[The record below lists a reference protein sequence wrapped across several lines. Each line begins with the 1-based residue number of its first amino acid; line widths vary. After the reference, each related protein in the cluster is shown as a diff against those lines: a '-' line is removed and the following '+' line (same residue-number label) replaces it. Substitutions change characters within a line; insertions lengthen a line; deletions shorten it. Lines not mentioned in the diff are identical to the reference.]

1 MIGHGSKKGLTVKEI
16 AASKETVKSQAAAA
30 KLAELKTFECT
41 TPCPICKTHKRASN
55 GNCVKCNRLR
65 QRKHAETSERGQE
78 SNSVIDKQTKMVN
91 IATNAFRLIK
101 GE

>member
-1 MIGHGSKKGLTVKEI
+1 MIGHGSKKGLTVKEF

-65 QRKHAETSERGQE
+65 QRKHAETSGRGQE
-78 SNSVIDKQTKMVN
+78 SNSAIDKQTKMVN

-101 GE
+101 VE

>member
-1 MIGHGSKKGLTVKEI
+1 MIGHGSKKGLTVKKIE
-16 AASKETVKSQAAAA
+16 AEKETVKAQAAAA
-30 KLAELKTFECT
+30 KLAGLKTFECT

-65 QRKHAETSERGQE
+65 QRKHAETSGRGQE

-91 IATNAFRLIK
+91 IALNAFRLIK
-101 GE
+101 GV

>member
-1 MIGHGSKKGLTVKEI
+1 MIGHGSKKGLTVKKIE
-16 AASKETVKSQAAAA
+16 AEKETVKAQAAAA
-30 KLAELKTFECT
+30 KLAGLRAFECA
-41 TPCPICKTHKRASN
+41 TPCPICETHKRASN

-78 SNSVIDKQTKMVN
+78 SNIVIDKQTKMVN
-91 IATNAFRLIK
+91 IAINAFRLIK

>member
-1 MIGHGSKKGLTVKEI
+1 MIGHGSKKGLTVKKIE
-16 AASKETVKSQAAAA
+16 AAKETVKAQAAAA
-30 KLAELKTFECT
+30 KLAGLKTFECT

-78 SNSVIDKQTKMVN
+78 SSSVIDKQTKMVN
-91 IATNAFRLIK
+91 IATNAFMLIK

>member
-16 AASKETVKSQAAAA
+16 AAAKETVKSQAAAA

-65 QRKHAETSERGQE
+65 QRKHAETSGRGQE
-78 SNSVIDKQTKMVN
+78 SNSAIDKQTKMVN

-101 GE
+101 VE

>member
-1 MIGHGSKKGLTVKEI
+1 MIGHGSKKGLTVKKIE
-16 AASKETVKSQAAAA
+16 AGKETVKAQAAAA
-30 KLAELKTFECT
+30 KLAGLRTFECT
-41 TPCPICKTHKRASN
+41 TPCPICKTHKRASS

-78 SNSVIDKQTKMVN
+78 SNSVTDKQTKMVN
-91 IATNAFRLIK
+91 IAISAFRLIK

>member
-1 MIGHGSKKGLTVKEI
+1 MIGHGSKKGLTVKKI
-16 AASKETVKSQAAAA
+16 AATKETVKTQAAAA
-30 KLAELKTFECT
+30 KIAGLKTFECT

-65 QRKHAETSERGQE
+65 QRKHTETSDRGQE
-78 SNSVIDKQTKMVN
+78 SNSVIDKQAKMVN
-91 IATNAFRLIK
+91 IALNAFRLIK

>member
-1 MIGHGSKKGLTVKEI
+1 MIGHGSKKGLTVKKI
-16 AASKETVKSQAAAA
+16 AAAKETVKAQAAAA

-65 QRKHAETSERGQE
+65 QRKHAETSGRGQE
-78 SNSVIDKQTKMVN
+78 SNSAIDKQTKMVN

-101 GE
+101 VE